1 MDDSA
6 FIHQWPINS
15 LDELSMVTVEDSFEE
30 SFHNSFS
37 HPLFSL
43 KRSPETSLSG
53 INQPSKMQ
61 KTISLNSSR
70 THHVSNLQANCSPNQ
85 VPFANSNYANQF
97 GLLKPKE
104 DALSPKSVTT
114 FPSDTL
120 AFGNSFGNQNYVFKS
135 SQGAKRISTNPNNQE
150 HILAE
155 RKRREKLSQRFI
167 ALSAIIP
174 GLKKMDKATV
184 LEDAIKYLKQLQDQ
198 VKTLEEQTKKKPI
211 ESAVFVRKYEL
222 CAEGE
227 KSSLDENL
235 LGGPYDEPL
244 PEIEARICEKN
255 VLIKIHCEKR
265 KGVLEKTIVE
275 LEKFHLSIANS
286 SVLTFGSS
294 ALNITVVAQ
303 MEVGFTMTVKDLV
316 KHLHASLKLFI

>member
-1 MDDSA
+1 MDGSA

-37 HPLFSL
+37 HPMFSL

-61 KTISLNSSR
+61 KPNSLNSSR

-104 DALSPKSVTT
+104 DALSPKSITT

-167 ALSAIIP
+167 ALSDIIP

-184 LEDAIKYLKQLQDQ
+184 LENAIKYLKQLQDQ

-211 ESAVFVRKYEL
+211 ESAVFRLKQEF
-222 CAEGE
+222 A
-227 KSSLDENL
+227 K
-235 LGGPYDEPL
+235 
-244 PEIEARICEKN
+244 KN

-303 MEVGFTMTVKDLV
+303 TEVGFTMTVKDLV
-316 KHLHASLKLFI
+316 KHLRASLKLFI